1 VAPWDLS
8 CLNRSEVAQWEEKCL
23 NRKGVGSLG
32 SEVAPKEVRRLNR
45 NWDGSMELGASIG
58 CEVAP

>member
-1 VAPWDLS
+1 
-8 CLNRSEVAQWEEKCL
+8 VAQWEEKCL